1 LQSLAQQLLY
11 VDQRSLIGAL
21 NLLEIHMNFK
31 KLAIA
36 TSLAL
41 AAISASA
48 TPLDSLVGNV
58 NIKLVGLTTESNTNT
73 TTNETTWG
81 IGAITQI
88 GGTGGQTWTA
98 GTSDG
103 TYLYYMLYG
112 IADQTVIFNAATN
125 KYDIYNI
132 GAAGGVGDGLIHLD
146 IYRTTTRMID
156 IDSDLNAS
164 PLGRT
169 GYDSYAQFA
178 ALGPA
183 YLTTTF
189 VAGKGTDVAST
200 AADESLATLVQ
211 SASNA
216 VLKAGIE
223 GDGKFYADVTG
234 GTAYTQWNTN
244 KQGGADFDGSF
255 TLKTNGD
262 SFGSGVCTDAQI
274 ETSACFTGLIND
286 PIRANKIP
294 EPGSLALFGLA
305 LAGLA
310 GVSRRKSK

>member
-1 LQSLAQQLLY
+1 
-11 VDQRSLIGAL
+11 
-21 NLLEIHMNFK
+21 MNFK

-48 TPLDSLVGNV
+48 TPLDSIVGNL
-58 NIKLVGLTTESNTNT
+58 NIKLVGLTTESNLSTG
-73 TTNETTWG
+73 TNESTWG

-88 GGTGGQTWTA
+88 GGTKNQTWTA
-98 GTSDG
+98 GDSDG

-112 IADQTVIFNAATN
+112 IADQTVIFNNATQ
-125 KYDIYNI
+125 KFDIYNY
-132 GAAGGVGDGLIHLD
+132 GATGANPLADGKIHLD
-146 IYRTTTRMID
+146 IYRTTTRLGA
-156 IDSDLNAS
+156 IDSDFDAS
-164 PLGRT
+164 TAART
-169 GYDSYAQFA
+169 GYNSYALFA

-183 YLTTTF
+183 YLTTEF

-200 AADESLATLVQ
+200 STNESLATLVQ
-211 SASNA
+211 SATAA
-216 VLKAGIE
+216 VLQSGIE
-223 GDGKFYADVTG
+223 GDGKFFADVTG

-244 KQGGADFDGSF
+244 KQGFGADLDGSF

-274 ETSACFTGLIND
+274 ATSACFTGLIND

>member
-1 LQSLAQQLLY
+1 MNMK
-11 VDQRSLIGAL
+11 
-21 NLLEIHMNFK
+21 NLVV
-31 KLAIA
+31 A

-41 AAISASA
+41 AAFGASA
-48 TPLDSLVGNV
+48 TTLDTIHGNV
-58 NIKLVGLTTESNTNT
+58 NIKLVGLTTESNLTSG
-73 TTNETTWG
+73 TNETTWG

-88 GGTGGQTWTA
+88 GGTGGQTWNA
-98 GTSDG
+98 GSSDG

-112 IADQTVIFNAATN
+112 ISDQNIVFNPLTN
-125 KYDIYNI
+125 KYDIFNV
-132 GAAGGVGDGLIHLD
+132 GATGGLADGKIHLD
-146 IYRTTTRMID
+146 IYRTTTRLID

-164 PLGRT
+164 PADRA
-169 GYDSYAQFA
+169 GYNMYSAFA

-189 VAGKGTDVAST
+189 GTGKGTAAIGGTDPS
-200 AADESLATLVQ
+200 ADETQATLVQ
-211 SASNA
+211 SASAA
-216 VLKAGIE
+216 VLQSGIE
-223 GDGKFYADVTG
+223 GDGKFFADVTG
-234 GTAYTQWNTN
+234 GTAFTSWNTN
-244 KQGGADFDGSF
+244 LQAFGHDFDGSF

-274 ETSACFTGLIND
+274 TSNACFTGLIND